1 MKEIRVGVI
10 GLGCRGKDNL
20 GTMLEF
26 DDVKITAVCDDYTD
40 RCERGAE
47 LVKKAQN
54 TIPFITTDYNEIL
67 NRDDVDVVTIF
78 TSWDTHISIAVDAM
92 KAGKI
97 VGMEV
102 GGAKSV
108 DECWKLVKTQ
118 EETGIAFMLLE
129 NCCYGRTELLVRNMA
144 RDGIFGDIVH
154 CHGAY
159 AHDLR
164 EEVTCGKEN
173 RHYRLK
179 QYLSRN
185 CENYPTHELGPIA
198 KILDINRGNRMVR
211 LVSMASKAMGA
222 ERYIND
228 RAETFVNKD
237 LIGRKFKQGD
247 IVNTLIACE
256 GGETISLTLDTTLPR
271 SYSREFTIRGTK
283 GMYEENTHSVFLD
296 GDKETGDSFA
306 HYKEVIGNA
315 TRFED
320 KYLPDYWKNLTQHQ
334 IEFGHGGM
342 DYFMFKKFFDT
353 IKSNKPMPI
362 DVYDAAAWMCVTAL
376 SEYSIANG
384 NIPVDIPDFT
394 NGSWKI
400 RPRLDV

>member
-154 CHGAY
+154 CHGA
-159 AHDLR
+159 
-164 EEVTCGKEN
+164 
-173 RHYRLK
+173 
-179 QYLSRN
+179 
-185 CENYPTHELGPIA
+185 
-198 KILDINRGNRMVR
+198 
-211 LVSMASKAMGA
+211 
-222 ERYIND
+222 
-228 RAETFVNKD
+228 
-237 LIGRKFKQGD
+237 
-247 IVNTLIACE
+247 
-256 GGETISLTLDTTLPR
+256 
-271 SYSREFTIRGTK
+271 
-283 GMYEENTHSVFLD
+283 
-296 GDKETGDSFA
+296 
-306 HYKEVIGNA
+306 
-315 TRFED
+315 
-320 KYLPDYWKNLTQHQ
+320 
-334 IEFGHGGM
+334 
-342 DYFMFKKFFDT
+342 
-353 IKSNKPMPI
+353 
-362 DVYDAAAWMCVTAL
+362 
-376 SEYSIANG
+376 
-384 NIPVDIPDFT
+384 
-394 NGSWKI
+394 
-400 RPRLDV
+400 

>member
-54 TIPFITTDYNEIL
+54 TIPFITTDYNEVL
-67 NRDDVDVVTIF
+67 SRDDVDVVTIF

-118 EETGIAFMLLE
+118 EETGTAFMLLE

-228 RAETFVNKD
+228 RAKTFVNKD

-247 IVNTLIACE
+247 IVNTLITCE

-296 GDKETGDSFA
+296 GDKEIGDSFA